1 MEDQTN
7 EEMQAATEPQE
18 NTLSEPQQDDT
29 AAEPQ
34 SPKEE
39 IKFQRIMDYK
49 AYRTGMI
56 LFRLAVTLALATALA
71 FAGIFSVFFGI
82 ILPVIALIIGAI
94 AILVSL
100 GNEQTYN
107 VYNTR
112 VVIKRRGDD
121 KRKSVPLQNIVSV
134 RFKSAFYEKR
144 RCIGTVT
151 ICAKNDSGAVKKY
164 KLKHIFDAKPVIE
177 YLNGFISGGNADGS
191 QDRK

>member
-1 MEDQTN
+1 MENQTN

-18 NTLSEPQQDDT
+18 NILSEPQQEDA

-34 SPKEE
+34 VQKEE
-39 IKFQRIMDYK
+39 IKLQRIMDYK

-56 LFRLAVTLALATALA
+56 LFRLSVTLAVAVALA
-71 FAGIFSVFFGI
+71 FTFMVSVFFGI
-82 ILPVIALIIGAI
+82 LLPVSALIIGAI

-121 KRKSVPLQNIVSV
+121 TRKSVPLENIVSV
-134 RFKSAFYEKR
+134 QFKSAFYEKR

-151 ICAKNDSGAVKKY
+151 IRAKNDNGAVKKY
-164 KLKHIFDAKPVIE
+164 KLKHIFDAKPVVE